1 MDDYMVAIINGQN
14 EGDIDGNIDYVGR
27 LYLKNDT
34 GILDSN
40 EVDLDKYRNHV
51 DHLLKYGRGKY
62 PNKVIFNKMPDNVEF
77 RVPIFFLSILDNI
90 VYLNVSTEKYG
101 RHGWIFMPDEVSDKQ
116 KETLYEF
123 ARKLSNVGINLFY
136 DLNYNE
142 EGYVEFQEY
151 DCKNGLS
158 FEEIL
163 DDYFEM
169 TKRYEKNLNL
179 RLFLVFLLLINLA
192 CRRFVSMNHGNLECC
207 FFELI
212 FFYSYM
218 NY

>member
-51 DHLLKYGRGKY
+51 DHLLKYGRETY

-123 ARKLSNVGINLFY
+123 ARKLFNVNVSLFY
-136 DLNYNE
+136 NLNYSE
-142 EGYVEFQEY
+142 DKGIIVKGY
-151 DCKNGLS
+151 DCSNGIS

-169 TKRYEKNLNL
+169 TKRYEKKPK
-179 RLFLVFLLLINLA
+179 
-192 CRRFVSMNHGNLECC
+192 SEMHPKE
-207 FFELI
+207 
-212 FFYSYM
+212 
-218 NY
+218 

>member
-1 MDDYMVAIINGQN
+1 MDDYMVAIINGQY
-14 EGDIDGNIDYVGR
+14 EGDIDGNIDYMGR

-62 PNKVIFNKMPDNVEF
+62 PNEVIFNKMPDNVEF

-169 TKRYEKNLNL
+169 TKRYEKKPK
-179 RLFLVFLLLINLA
+179 
-192 CRRFVSMNHGNLECC
+192 S
-207 FFELI
+207 
-212 FFYSYM
+212 
-218 NY
+218 